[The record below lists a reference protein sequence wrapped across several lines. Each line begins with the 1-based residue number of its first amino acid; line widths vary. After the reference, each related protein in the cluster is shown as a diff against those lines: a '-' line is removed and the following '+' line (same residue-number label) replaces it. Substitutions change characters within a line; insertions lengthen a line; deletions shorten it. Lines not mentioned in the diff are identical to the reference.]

1 MNHVESLDSYLRLLE
16 YCQSHY
22 AQEPAMT
29 DATGTWTYA
38 DVICLVRKYATLLLE
53 IPQRYVVL
61 ESASQIRYAAA
72 YFAIVLTGHIAV
84 LLPSGH
90 ALPESFQGA
99 MRLTDDLLAKAAE
112 RLPVSALD
120 RLRPSA
126 PEACCTIAFSSGT
139 TSASKG
145 IMLSQ
150 LNLLQDAQYGMRI
163 HRYWQGE
170 RLVHILPYWHLFGIV
185 ADLLGPLQAGCHL
198 YMAESPLHF
207 FPALRNFRPHS
218 INLPPALAD
227 TLCQAI
233 TLAES
238 PAQVTGGCLEK
249 LMCAGAPLKHQTL
262 ECLLKL
268 GIKPCLAYG
277 LTECSPCVS
286 LTSETDVLPGSSGK
300 PLDCVTV
307 RIAEDGEILV
317 RGSTVMLGY
326 YQDPD
331 ATASRIK
338 DGWLHTGDIGYL
350 NEAGHLFVTGR
361 KSSMLVFSSG
371 IKCIPEP
378 IEQRIT
384 QLACVK
390 ECLLG
395 CSDDGQ
401 HAVLTVVTQELP
413 FSQHD
418 ELEKIMQQAS
428 LVPYTLHI
436 QQESLQRNTLGKLV
450 RKQ

>member
-1 MNHVESLDSYLRLLE
+1 MNYVESLSSYLQLLK
-16 YCQSHY
+16 YCHTHY

-29 DATGTWTYA
+29 DASGTLTYA
-38 DVICLVRKYATLLLE
+38 GFIDIVRQYAALVLQT
-53 IPQRYVVL
+53 PQRYIIPS
-61 ESASQIRYAAA
+61 SASQIRYAAA

-84 LLPSGH
+84 LLPNGH
-90 ALPESFQGA
+90 VLPASLQGA
-99 MRLTDDLLAKAAE
+99 LHLTDELFEKNSD
-112 RLPVSALD
+112 RVSVPTLD
-120 RLRPSA
+120 ELQPSA
-126 PEACCTIAFSSGT
+126 PEECCTIAFSSGT
-139 TSASKG
+139 ASAAKG

-150 LNLLQDAQYGMRI
+150 RNLLEDAQHGMRL

-207 FPALRNFRPHS
+207 FPALRSFRPHS

-233 TLAES
+233 AAAGE

-249 LMCAGAPLKHQTL
+249 LMCAGAPLKQNTL
-262 ECLLKL
+262 EKLLEL

-286 LTSETDVLPGSSGK
+286 LTSEDDIIPGSSGK
-300 PLDCVTV
+300 PLGCVTV
-307 RIAEDGEILV
+307 CIAADGEILV

-326 YQDPD
+326 YQDPVT
-331 ATASRIK
+331 TASRLVN
-338 DGWLHTGDIGYL
+338 GWLHTGDLGYL
-350 NEAGHLFVTGR
+350 SEEGHLFVTGR

-371 IKCIPEP
+371 IKCMPEP
-378 IEQRIT
+378 IEERIA
-384 QLACVK
+384 QLDCVQ

-395 CSDDGQ
+395 CSDDEQ
-401 HAVLTVVTQELP
+401 HAVITIVTQEKT
-413 FSQHD
+413 FTRCE
-418 ELEKIMQQAS
+418 ELDKIMQQAG
-428 LVPYTLHI
+428 LIPYVLRI
-436 QQESLQRNTLGKLV
+436 QHKSLQRNAMGKLV
-450 RKQ
+450 R